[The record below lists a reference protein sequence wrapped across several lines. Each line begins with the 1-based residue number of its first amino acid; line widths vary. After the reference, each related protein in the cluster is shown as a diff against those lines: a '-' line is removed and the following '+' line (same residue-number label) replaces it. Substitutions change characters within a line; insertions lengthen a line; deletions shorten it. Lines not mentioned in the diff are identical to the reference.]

1 MNSPYVMLWYIWFEI
16 ELRKHTFR
24 MLLRCCGINSYEHF
38 LPQTFAF
45 LYLWLELFIAISRA
59 ERRDAQS
66 ALLCR
71 LGTFGANVAANR
83 RPLYTP
89 HSKGS
94 RRLEIRQSAAWKKR
108 FSDRDAKLNWASNR
122 LENFVIWLMMLLAR
136 LTDVM
141 IHSLCCLITSSITFH
156 W

>member
-1 MNSPYVMLWYIWFEI
+1 
-16 ELRKHTFR
+16 

-38 LPQTFAF
+38 PPQTCAF

-83 RPLYTP
+83 PLYTP

-94 RRLEIRQSAAWKKR
+94 QRLEIRQSAAWKKR
-108 FSDRDAKLNWASNR
+108 FSDRDAKLNRASNR
-122 LENFVIWLMMLLAR
+122 LEKFVIWLMMLLVRFNISWSTRHAVWLPHR
-136 LTDVM
+136 LVHFTDTKYD
-141 IHSLCCLITSSITFH
+141 LIIKPSVTTYYYVGT
-156 W
+156 